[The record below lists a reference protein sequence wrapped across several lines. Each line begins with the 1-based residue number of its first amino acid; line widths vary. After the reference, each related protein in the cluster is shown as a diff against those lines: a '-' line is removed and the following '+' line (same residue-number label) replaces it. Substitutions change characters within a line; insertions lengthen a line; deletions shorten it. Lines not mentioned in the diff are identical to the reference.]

1 MVTLAAVEPLVLGR
15 DTVDSGTV
23 ARFAATPSRVTLHPD
38 VAAAVRANAVEANA
52 AAATGAAY
60 GRTTG
65 VGANRDVAADDSDD
79 LHGMRLVRS
88 HATGAGT
95 VLGVELGRATM
106 LIRAHQ
112 LAAPGSGAPLD
123 VLEALTAA
131 INDGRVPPVRA
142 LGGIGTGD
150 IAVLGEVALCLL
162 GERPWLDGQVHPY
175 LGHIGGNGAL
185 AFMSSSAPSLAAAA
199 LAADSMRRLTRSS
212 LLVAAMGLA
221 AVRANPQQWS
231 AAAAAA
237 RPSPGVADVV
247 SLLQRTFEDSHWDAT
262 RTQDPLSW
270 RTIPYVAGP
279 FWQATDELCREVDAC
294 VDARAENP
302 RFVDGAVWHQ
312 GAFMLTS
319 LGLRLDAARLA
330 LTQWTATSLS
340 RLVKLHDPAYTG
352 QRRFLASGPDG
363 SSGHMVLEY
372 TAASALDSVRA
383 LADPCRRGTETIS
396 LGNEDH
402 ASFAS
407 RGALAAMEAVRC
419 AEVAVGCELLSAVRA
434 LRSVEGVVVG
444 AQLAEVLARCSALAQ
459 LTDDH
464 QLVDEVQMAVA
475 VLQAMSDPA

>member
-1 MVTLAAVEPLVLGR
+1 MEPLVLGR
-15 DTVDSGTV
+15 DAVDTGTI
-23 ARFAATPSRVTLHPD
+23 ARFAAAPTRVTLHPD

-95 VLGVELGRATM
+95 VLGAEVGRATM

-112 LAAPGSGAPLD
+112 LAAPGSGLPLD
-123 VLEALTAA
+123 VLEGLTAA

-162 GERPWLDGQVHPY
+162 GERPWLDGEVCPY
-175 LGHIGGNGAL
+175 LEHIGGNAAL
-185 AFMSSSAPSLAAAA
+185 AFMSSSAPTLAVAA
-199 LAADSMRRLTRSS
+199 LAAESLRRLTRSS
-212 LLVAAMGLA
+212 VLVAAMGLA

-231 AAAAAA
+231 SAAGDA
-237 RPSPGVADVV
+237 RPSPGVAVVV
-247 SLLQRTFEDSHWDAT
+247 SLLQRTLEASQWHAP

-279 FWQATDELCREVDAC
+279 FWQVVDELRVEVDAC
-294 VDARAENP
+294 VGARAENP
-302 RFVDGAVWHQ
+302 RFVDGSVWHH

-319 LGLRLDAARLA
+319 LGLRLDTARLA
-330 LTQWTATSLS
+330 LTQWTATSLA

-372 TAASALDSVRA
+372 TAASALESVRS
-383 LADPCRRGTETIS
+383 LAEPCSRGTVTIS

-402 ASFAS
+402 ASFSS
-407 RGALAAMEAVRC
+407 RGAVAAMEAVRC
-419 AEVAVGCELLSAVRA
+419 AEVAVGCELLSAARA
-434 LRSVEGVVVG
+434 LRSAQGSEVGGVTVG
-444 AQLAEVLARCSALAQ
+444 GPLTAVLEHCSDLGE
-459 LTDDH
+459 LPDDH
-464 QLVDEVQMAVA
+464 PLIDEVERAST
-475 VLQAMSDPA
+475 VLQALSAIV

>member
-1 MVTLAAVEPLVLGR
+1 
-15 DTVDSGTV
+15 
-23 ARFAATPSRVTLHPD
+23 
-38 VAAAVRANAVEANA
+38 
-52 AAATGAAY
+52 
-60 GRTTG
+60 
-65 VGANRDVAADDSDD
+65 
-79 LHGMRLVRS
+79 
-88 HATGAGT
+88 
-95 VLGVELGRATM
+95 
-106 LIRAHQ
+106 
-112 LAAPGSGAPLD
+112 
-123 VLEALTAA
+123 LTAA

-162 GERPWLDGQVHPY
+162 GERPWLDGQVHAY

-185 AFMSSSAPSLAAAA
+185 AFMSSSAPTLAAAA
-199 LAADSMRRLTRSS
+199 LAADSLRRFSRSS

-221 AVRANPQQWS
+221 AIRANPQQWS
-231 AAAAAA
+231 TAAAAA
-237 RPSPGVADVV
+237 RPSAGVAEVV
-247 SLLQRTFEDSHWDAT
+247 SLLQRTFEDSHWHAT

-279 FWQATDELCREVDAC
+279 LWQAIDELSREVDAC

-302 RFVDGAVWHQ
+302 RFVDGSVWHH

-383 LADPCRRGTETIS
+383 LAEPCSRGTVTIS

-402 ASFAS
+402 ASFSS

-434 LRSVEGVVVG
+434 LRSADGVVVG
-444 AQLAEVLARCSALAQ
+444 ARLAEVSARCSGLALSS
-459 LTDDH
+459 DDH
-464 QLVDEVQMAVA
+464 LLVDEVQTAVA
-475 VLQAMSDPA
+475 VLQALSDLA

>member
-1 MVTLAAVEPLVLGR
+1 MEPLVLGR
-15 DTVDSGTV
+15 DTVDTGTI
-23 ARFAATPSRVTLHPD
+23 ARFAAAPMRMTLHPD

-52 AAATGAAY
+52 AALTGAAY

-88 HATGAGT
+88 HATGAGK
-95 VLGVELGRATM
+95 VLGAEVGRATM

-112 LAAPGSGAPLD
+112 LAAPGSGLPLD
-123 VLEALTAA
+123 VLEALIAA
-131 INDGRVPPVRA
+131 ITDGRVPPVRA

-162 GERPWLDGQVHPY
+162 GERPWLDGEVRAY
-175 LGHIGGNGAL
+175 LGHLGGNAAL
-185 AFMSSSAPSLAAAA
+185 AFMSSSAPTIATAA
-199 LAADSMRRLTRSS
+199 LAAEALRRLTRSS

-231 AAAAAA
+231 SAAGDA
-237 RPSPGVADVV
+237 RPSPGVAAVV
-247 SLLQRTFEDSHWDAT
+247 SLLQRTLEGSQWHAT

-279 FWQATDELCREVDAC
+279 FWQAVDELCREVDAC

-302 RFVDGAVWHQ
+302 RFVDGSVWHH

-319 LGLRLDAARLA
+319 LGLRLDTARLA
-330 LTQWTATSLS
+330 LTQWTATSLA

-372 TAASALDSVRA
+372 TAASALDSVRS
-383 LADPCRRGTETIS
+383 LAEPCSRGTVTIS

-402 ASFAS
+402 ASFSS
-407 RGALAAMEAVRC
+407 RGAVATMEAVRC
-419 AEVAVGCELLSAVRA
+419 AEVAVGCELLSAARA
-434 LRSVEGVVVG
+434 LRSAQGVTVG
-444 AQLAEVLARCSALAQ
+444 APLAAVLERCSGLGE
-459 LTDDH
+459 LPDDH
-464 QLVDEVQMAVA
+464 PLIDEVESSGA
-475 VLQAMSDPA
+475 VLQALSDFA